1 MADSFVDAVN
11 NKATGGNAIVPETMD
26 LLKTFESFKPTS
38 YYDLDNKKKRG
49 TLTVGYGFTKNDI
62 PELREGYSMDK
73 ATAERMLPDLVKTK
87 YGATVRE
94 KVKVPLSDQ
103 QYSALSS
110 FAYNVGPTNFS
121 SSTLVKKLNAGDY
134 EGAASEFKKW
144 NKAGG
149 KELEGLSRRRAAEAA
164 LFKGDTM
171 ELGKILEKQKFGG
184 EQPKKKGGVAEAGDS
199 FINAMS
205 QADLAKAVSAPIGEG
220 GSPDNPPRLT
230 PPSKELGEEVDKALK
245 NFKDNSVDARTLLDT
260 YVGKSDTPTSELLK
274 PMPEIYGENEKDRPA
289 IGMLQYTNSE
299 ALTPLPD
306 SPEEAGAKAAEKVA
320 KDLETPE
327 GRGKADA
334 ERIAREMEPKEPE
347 PAEGTPEAK
356 GKAAAEKIA
365 KDVETKKDKPT
376 SAMEE
381 VAKAFAQPEKKEEP
395 VKEEKDKEEKD
406 KEPLMKGVYFN
417 SPTLGAVVSGL
428 KRGAGLGRMK

>member
-11 NKATGGNAIVPETMD
+11 NKAKGGNAIVPEAMD
-26 LLKTFESFKPTS
+26 LVKTFESFKPTS

-62 PELREGYSMDK
+62 PEIREGYSMDK

-149 KELEGLSRRRAAEAA
+149 KELEGLSRRRAAEEA

-171 ELGKILEKQKFGG
+171 ELGKILEKQKFGNA
-184 EQPKKKGGVAEAGDS
+184 EPKKKGGMADAGDS
-199 FINAMS
+199 FINAMN
-205 QADLAKAVSAPIGEG
+205 QTDLAKAVSAPIGGG
-220 GSPDNPPRLT
+220 GSPDNPPVPVT
-230 PPSKELGEEVDKALK
+230 
-245 NFKDNSVDARTLLDT
+245 
-260 YVGKSDTPTSELLK
+260 
-274 PMPEIYGENEKDRPA
+274 
-289 IGMLQYTNSE
+289 SE

-306 SPEEAGAKAAEKVA
+306 SPEEAGAKAAEQVA
-320 KDLETPE
+320 KDMGTPE
-327 GRGKADA
+327 GKGKAD
-334 ERIAREMEPKEPE
+334 
-347 PAEGTPEAK
+347 
-356 GKAAAEKIA
+356 AEKIA
-365 KDVETKKDKPT
+365 KDVEAKKDKPA

-381 VAKAFAQPEKKEEP
+381 VAKIFAQPDKKEEP
-395 VKEEKDKEEKD
+395 VKEEKEKD
-406 KEPLMKGVYFN
+406 KESLMKGVYFN
-417 SPTLGAVVSGL
+417 SPTLGTVVSGL

>member
-11 NKATGGNAIVPETMD
+11 NKATGGNAIVPEAMD

-62 PELREGYSMDK
+62 PEIREGYSMDK
-73 ATAERMLPDLVKTK
+73 ATAERLLPTLVKTK

-94 KVKVPLSDQ
+94 KVKVPLNDQ

-184 EQPKKKGGVAEAGDS
+184 GQPKKKGDMTDAGDS
-199 FINAMS
+199 FMDAMS
-205 QADLAKAVSAPIGEG
+205 QVDLAKAVSAPIGEG
-220 GSPDNPPRLT
+220 GSPDNPPEYSKPDNFRLMLPSD
-230 PPSKELGEEVDKALK
+230 PPK
-245 NFKDNSVDARTLLDT
+245 FKDLTT
-260 YVGKSDTPTSELLK
+260 G
-274 PMPEIYGENEKDRPA
+274 EI
-289 IGMLQYTNSE
+289 TSE

-306 SPEEAGAKAAEKVA
+306 APEEEGAKAAK
-320 KDLETPE
+320 
-327 GRGKADA
+327 
-334 ERIAREMEPKEPE
+334 
-347 PAEGTPEAK
+347 
-356 GKAAAEKIA
+356 KIA
-365 KDVETKKDKPT
+365 EDMETGKDKADVETTEAKPA
-376 SAMEE
+376 SAIEE
-381 VAKAFAQPEKKEEP
+381 VAKAFSQPEKKEEP
-395 VKEEKDKEEKD
+395 AKEEKPKEEKA
-406 KEPLMKGVYFN
+406 KETPMGGVYFN
-417 SPTLGAVVSGL
+417 SPTLGTVVSGL

>member
-11 NKATGGNAIVPETMD
+11 NKATGGNAIVPEAMD
-26 LLKTFESFKPTS
+26 LVKTFESFKPTS

-73 ATAERMLPDLVKTK
+73 AKAEQMLPDLVKTK

-94 KVKVPLSDQ
+94 KVKVPLTDQ
-103 QYSALSS
+103 QNSALSS

-184 EQPKKKGGVAEAGDS
+184 AQPKKKSDVAQTGDS
-199 FINAMS
+199 FLDAVGGI
-205 QADLAKAVSAPIGEG
+205 DLAKAVSAPIGQEA
-220 GSPDNPPRLT
+220 P
-230 PPSKELGEEVDKALK
+230 
-245 NFKDNSVDARTLLDT
+245 TLA
-260 YVGKSDTPTSELLK
+260 P
-274 PMPEIYGENEKDRPA
+274 
-289 IGMLQYTNSE
+289 E

-306 SPEEAGAKAAEKVA
+306 SPEVAGAKAAEKVA
-320 KDLETPE
+320 KDV
-327 GRGKADA
+327 
-334 ERIAREMEPKEPE
+334 
-347 PAEGTPEAK
+347 EA
-356 GKAAAEKIA
+356 
-365 KDVETKKDKPT
+365 KKDKPA

-381 VAKAFAQPEKKEEP
+381 VAKIFAQPDKKEEP
-395 VKEEKDKEEKD
+395 VKEEKEKD
-406 KEPLMKGVYFN
+406 KESLMKGVYFN
-417 SPTLGAVVSGL
+417 SPTLGTVVSGL

>member
-1 MADSFVDAVN
+1 MADSFVEAVN
-11 NKATGGNAIVPETMD
+11 NKATGGNAIVPEAMD

-62 PELREGYSMDK
+62 PEIREGYSMDK
-73 ATAERMLPDLVKTK
+73 ATAERLLPTLVKTK

-94 KVKVPLSDQ
+94 KVKVPLNDQ

-171 ELGKILEKQKFGG
+171 ELGKILEKQKFGNA
-184 EQPKKKGGVAEAGDS
+184 EPKKKGDMTDAGDS
-199 FINAMS
+199 FMNAMS

-220 GSPDNPPRLT
+220 GSPDNPPEYSKPDNFRLMLPSD
-230 PPSKELGEEVDKALK
+230 PPK
-245 NFKDNSVDARTLLDT
+245 FKDLTT
-260 YVGKSDTPTSELLK
+260 G
-274 PMPEIYGENEKDRPA
+274 EI
-289 IGMLQYTNSE
+289 TSE

-306 SPEEAGAKAAEKVA
+306 SPEEAGTKAAEQVA
-320 KDLETPE
+320 KDLETP
-327 GRGKADA
+327 KAK
-334 ERIAREMEPKEPE
+334 KEK
-347 PAEGTPEAK
+347 PAEDSPEAV
-356 GKAAAEKIA
+356 GKVAAEKIA
-365 KDVETKKDKPT
+365 KDVGAKKENEEIPALVRWNRAHFYPDDRPLEKSTDESNDKN
-376 SAMEE
+376 
-381 VAKAFAQPEKKEEP
+381 KKEEKP
-395 VKEEKDKEEKD
+395 KET
-406 KEPLMKGVYFN
+406 PMGGIYFN

>member
-11 NKATGGNAIVPETMD
+11 NKATGGNAIVPEAMD

-73 ATAERMLPDLVKTK
+73 AKAEQMLPDLVKTK

-94 KVKVPLSDQ
+94 KVKVPLTDQ

-171 ELGKILEKQKFGG
+171 ELGRILEKQKFGNA
-184 EQPKKKGGVAEAGDS
+184 EPKKKGGVAEAGDS
-199 FINAMS
+199 FINSMS
-205 QADLAKAVSAPIGEG
+205 QADLAKAVSAPIGEDVG
-220 GSPDNPPRLT
+220 LY
-230 PPSKELGEEVDKALK
+230 PSLLSKPNEELAEMVNLPSLPEED
-245 NFKDNSVDARTLLDT
+245 LDLS
-260 YVGKSDTPTSELLK
+260 YLEYK
-274 PMPEIYGENEKDRPA
+274 
-289 IGMLQYTNSE
+289 NSE

-306 SPEEAGAKAAEKVA
+306 SPEEAGAKAAEQVA
-320 KDLETPE
+320 KDMETPE

-334 ERIAREMEPKEPE
+334 ERIAREMESKKLE
-347 PAEGTPEAK
+347 PAEGSPEAV
-356 GKAAAEKIA
+356 GKAAADKIA
-365 KDVETKKDKPT
+365 KSIEQTTLEKTVEELKLLGSSKSK
-376 SAMEE
+376 
-381 VAKAFAQPEKKEEP
+381 KKED
-395 VKEEKDKEEKD
+395 EEEQTI
-406 KEPLMKGVYFN
+406 PFASSVSFTGNLP
-417 SPTLGAVVSGL
+417 SLPSGL
-428 KRGAGLGRMK
+428 PRNSGLGRRTS

>member
-11 NKATGGNAIVPETMD
+11 NKATGGNAIVPEAMD

-73 ATAERMLPDLVKTK
+73 AKAEQMLPDLVKTK

-94 KVKVPLSDQ
+94 KVKVPLTDQ

-110 FAYNVGPTNFS
+110 FAYNVGPTHFS

-171 ELGKILEKQKFGG
+171 ELGRILEKQKFGNA
-184 EQPKKKGGVAEAGDS
+184 EPKKKGGVAEAGDS

-205 QADLAKAVSAPIGEG
+205 QADLAGATSAPIGEG
-220 GSPDNPPRLT
+220 GSPDNPPAIT
-230 PPSKELGEEVDKALK
+230 PMPDFPEGINQNVDGKTATRYPRKVFRVTNPSKKSQGDMVHYPKK
-245 NFKDNSVDARTLLDT
+245 VFSVSEPSEKTPSLD
-260 YVGKSDTPTSELLK
+260 S
-274 PMPEIYGENEKDRPA
+274 
-289 IGMLQYTNSE
+289 
-299 ALTPLPD
+299 
-306 SPEEAGAKAAEKVA
+306 
-320 KDLETPE
+320 
-327 GRGKADA
+327 
-334 ERIAREMEPKEPE
+334 
-347 PAEGTPEAK
+347 
-356 GKAAAEKIA
+356 
-365 KDVETKKDKPT
+365 
-376 SAMEE
+376 
-381 VAKAFAQPEKKEEP
+381 
-395 VKEEKDKEEKD
+395 
-406 KEPLMKGVYFN
+406 
-417 SPTLGAVVSGL
+417 VVSGL
-428 KRGAGLGRMK
+428 KYGAGLERMK

>member
-11 NKATGGNAIVPETMD
+11 NKATGGNAIVPEAMD

-62 PELREGYSMDK
+62 PEIREGYSMDK
-73 ATAERMLPDLVKTK
+73 ATAEKMLPDLVKTK
-87 YGATVRE
+87 YGATVRD
-94 KVKVPLSDQ
+94 KVKVPLTDQ

-134 EGAASEFKKW
+134 EGAASEFKNW

-149 KELEGLSRRRAAEAA
+149 KQLEGLSRRRAAEEA

-171 ELGKILEKQKFGG
+171 ELGKILEKQKFGAP
-184 EQPKKKGGVAEAGDS
+184 QPKKKSDVAETGDS
-199 FINAMS
+199 FLDALGGI
-205 QADLAKAVSAPIGEG
+205 DLAEAVSAPIGEG
-220 GSPDNPPRLT
+220 GSPDNPPAQLT
-230 PPSKELGEEVDKALK
+230 PDNTGMMLLSDPPQFKEIVEQK
-245 NFKDNSVDARTLLDT
+245 
-260 YVGKSDTPTSELLK
+260 
-274 PMPEIYGENEKDRPA
+274 
-289 IGMLQYTNSE
+289 SE

-306 SPEEAGAKAAEKVA
+306 SPEEAGAKAAEQVA
-320 KDLETPE
+320 KDMETPE

-334 ERIAREMEPKEPE
+334 ERIAREMESKKPE
-347 PAEGTPEAK
+347 PVEGSPEAV

-365 KDVETKKDKPT
+365 KDLEATT
-376 SAMEE
+376 GG
-381 VAKAFAQPEKKEEP
+381 EP
-395 VKEEKDKEEKD
+395 KTKEEKKDSLASGLMEMAKGFTKPSEKPEEPK
-406 KEPLMKGVYFN
+406 KGFAMGGISFN
-417 SPTLGAVVSGL
+417 SPTLGTVVSGL

>member
-11 NKATGGNAIVPETMD
+11 NKATGGNAIVPEAMD

-62 PELREGYSMDK
+62 PEIREGYSMDK
-73 ATAERMLPDLVKTK
+73 ATAERLLPTLVKTK

-94 KVKVPLSDQ
+94 KVKVPLNDQ

-171 ELGKILEKQKFGG
+171 ELGKILEKQKFGNA
-184 EQPKKKGGVAEAGDS
+184 EPKKKGGVAEAGDS
-199 FINAMS
+199 FINAMG
-205 QADLAKAVSAPIGEG
+205 QADLMKAVSAPIGEG
-220 GSPDNPPRLT
+220 GSPDNPPAYLT
-230 PPSKELGEEVDKALK
+230 PENAGVMLTSYPPKFESIKPSEVK
-245 NFKDNSVDARTLLDT
+245 
-260 YVGKSDTPTSELLK
+260 
-274 PMPEIYGENEKDRPA
+274 
-289 IGMLQYTNSE
+289 SE

-306 SPEEAGAKAAEKVA
+306 SPEVAGAKAAEEIA
-320 KDLETPE
+320 KDMETPE
-327 GRGKADA
+327 GKGKADA

-347 PAEGTPEAK
+347 PAEGSPEAV

-365 KDVETKKDKPT
+365 KDVEAKKDKPA

-381 VAKAFAQPEKKEEP
+381 VAKAFAQPDKKEESA
-395 VKEEKDKEEKD
+395 KQEEEKEKDKEA
-406 KEPLMKGVYFN
+406 LMRGVYFN
-417 SPTLGAVVSGL
+417 SPTLGTVVSGL

>member
-11 NKATGGNAIVPETMD
+11 NKATGGNAIVPEAMD

-171 ELGKILEKQKFGG
+171 ELGKILEKQKFGNA
-184 EQPKKKGGVAEAGDS
+184 EPKKKGGVTEAGDS
-199 FINAMS
+199 FMNAMG

-220 GSPDNPPRLT
+220 GSPDNPP
-230 PPSKELGEEVDKALK
+230 S
-245 NFKDNSVDARTLLDT
+245 LLDMLNISKDGNFSPEQKLPYIIT
-260 YVGKSDTPTSELLK
+260 GKEKDVPTSELIQNL
-274 PMPEIYGENEKDRPA
+274 PEKITGKEKDIPDSEL
-289 IGMLQYTNSE
+289 LQPLSE

-306 SPEEAGAKAAEKVA
+306 SPEATDNKVVEKAATRYPRKVFRVTNPTEK
-320 KDLETPE
+320 
-327 GRGKADA
+327 
-334 ERIAREMEPKEPE
+334 PKESGVHYPKKVFRVANPSEKPE
-347 PAEGTPEAK
+347 EQKAESDIK
-356 GKAAAEKIA
+356 SI
-365 KDVETKKDKPT
+365 
-376 SAMEE
+376 S
-381 VAKAFAQPEKKEEP
+381 
-395 VKEEKDKEEKD
+395 
-406 KEPLMKGVYFN
+406 FN
-417 SPTLGAVVSGL
+417 SPTLDSVVSGL
-428 KRGAGLGRMK
+428 KRNAGLGRKK

>member
-11 NKATGGNAIVPETMD
+11 NKATGGNAIVPEAMD

-62 PELREGYSMDK
+62 PEIREGYSMDK
-73 ATAERMLPDLVKTK
+73 ATAERLLPTLVKTK

-94 KVKVPLSDQ
+94 KVKVPLNDQ

-184 EQPKKKGGVAEAGDS
+184 GQPKKKGDMTDAGDS
-199 FINAMS
+199 FMNAMS

-220 GSPDNPPRLT
+220 GSPDNPPEYLT
-230 PPSKELGEEVDKALK
+230 PDNSRLMLPSYPPK
-245 NFKDNSVDARTLLDT
+245 FKDITT
-260 YVGKSDTPTSELLK
+260 G
-274 PMPEIYGENEKDRPA
+274 EI
-289 IGMLQYTNSE
+289 TSE

-306 SPEEAGAKAAEKVA
+306 
-320 KDLETPE
+320 L
-327 GRGKADA
+327 
-334 ERIAREMEPKEPE
+334 PKEE
-347 PAEGTPEAK
+347 ITKNVEAK
-356 GKAAAEKIA
+356 KEKPA
-365 KDVETKKDKPT
+365 
-376 SAMEE
+376 SAVEE
-381 VAKAFAQPEKKEEP
+381 VAKAFAKPEKKEEP
-395 VKEEKDKEEKD
+395 AKEEKAT
-406 KEPLMKGVYFN
+406 EPLMKGVYFN

-428 KRGAGLGRMK
+428 KRKAGLGGK

>member
-11 NKATGGNAIVPETMD
+11 NKATGGNAIVPEAMD

-73 ATAERMLPDLVKTK
+73 AKAEQMLPDLVKTK

-94 KVKVPLSDQ
+94 KVKVPLTDQ

-110 FAYNVGPTNFS
+110 FAYNVGPTHFS

-171 ELGKILEKQKFGG
+171 ELGRILEKQKFGG
-184 EQPKKKGGVAEAGDS
+184 AQPKKKSDVAETGDS
-199 FINAMS
+199 FLDAVGGI
-205 QADLAKAVSAPIGEG
+205 DLAKAVSAPIGEG
-220 GSPDNPPRLT
+220 GSPDNPPVPVT
-230 PPSKELGEEVDKALK
+230 
-245 NFKDNSVDARTLLDT
+245 
-260 YVGKSDTPTSELLK
+260 
-274 PMPEIYGENEKDRPA
+274 
-289 IGMLQYTNSE
+289 SE

-306 SPEEAGAKAAEKVA
+306 SPEEAGAKAAEQVA
-320 KDLETPE
+320 KDMETPE
-327 GRGKADA
+327 GKGKADA

-347 PAEGTPEAK
+347 PAEGSPEAV
-356 GKAAAEKIA
+356 GKAAAEKVA
-365 KDVETKKDKPT
+365 KDVEAKKDKPA
-376 SAMEE
+376 SAIEE
-381 VAKAFAQPEKKEEP
+381 VDKKEEP
-395 VKEEKDKEEKD
+395 AKEEEEKDKD
-406 KEPLMKGVYFN
+406 KESLMKGIYFN

>member
-11 NKATGGNAIVPETMD
+11 NKARGGNAIVPEAMD

-73 ATAERMLPDLVKTK
+73 ATAERLLPDLVKTK
-87 YGATVRE
+87 YGSTVRE
-94 KVKVPLSDQ
+94 KVKVPLTDQ

-184 EQPKKKGGVAEAGDS
+184 GQPKKKGGVAEAGDS

-220 GSPDNPPRLT
+220 GSPDNPPEYLT
-230 PPSKELGEEVDKALK
+230 P
-245 NFKDNSVDARTLLDT
+245 DNSRLMLPSYPPKFQNITT
-260 YVGKSDTPTSELLK
+260 G
-274 PMPEIYGENEKDRPA
+274 EI
-289 IGMLQYTNSE
+289 TSE

-306 SPEEAGAKAAEKVA
+306 SPEEAGTKAVEQVV
-320 KDLETPE
+320 
-327 GRGKADA
+327 
-334 ERIAREMEPKEPE
+334 
-347 PAEGTPEAK
+347 
-356 GKAAAEKIA
+356 
-365 KDVETKKDKPT
+365 KDVEVKKEKPA

-381 VAKAFAQPEKKEEP
+381 MVKAFAKPEKKEEP
-395 VKEEKDKEEKD
+395 AKEEKATES
-406 KEPLMKGVYFN
+406 PMKGVYFN
-417 SPTLGAVVSGL
+417 SPTLGTVVSGL
-428 KRGAGLGRMK
+428 KRKAGLGAK